1 MKSSSGSQVLVQ
13 SRPAIAIPSSSLPLL
28 ESHNKH
34 RVEAIGECQNEAPF
48 YTLPRNTSGSNALF
62 HALEDFHQSS
72 SMCLFNNATKKVVSN
87 AFSLLVSLYFG
98 DKTPDRPLNDACR
111 LEAVSSWLRNF
122 VASDMMHAITV
133 AQSSG
138 DHYGSIFAA
147 LSGGD
152 SERASS
158 LALMAGCPRLS
169 LILSNPS
176 VLAQQFCENQLGMW
190 HDTGAQQFTP
200 TSILRI
206 FSLASGHIDIERQ
219 MYKTDSVSYDIDW
232 RRRFGIYLWSC
243 SHSQNQ
249 SSVSSVVN
257 QYGSDV
263 NAGLAPPATPLYCD
277 GVSDPTKQC
286 VLYQV
291 LNHYEDIDIPLAD
304 IIDPLSHTPFGND
317 FSASFH
323 LCAAMSALSD
333 SNLTRHQE
341 DLIIDSLSSQ
351 LIGDGLWEW
360 AVYVSMCS
368 IGSAGVS
375 ESSAAARIK
384 RSKDIIKRFYS
395 PSTDP
400 LAESRRS
407 FLQNIGIPSHW
418 LAEAQAYRCAS
429 EGDIFGMLENLMRC
443 SAADSMAVLERIIIP
458 HMILEGEKSRTQLWQ
473 LLESLR
479 SKITDDF
486 IIDWDKPNGCGMFYQ
501 FLGLQAK
508 VENLSKT
515 QLEPMQVSDVN
526 IDHLLELAT
535 NMEAAVSDGSETRV
549 HRATL
554 PFTKIGYGFRRTP
567 PNIVNAEVGNMLTTL
582 RVQLL
587 AIKSGKPINYK
598 PQMALTCPE
607 KLSFIRGL
615 CGFEP
620 LS

>member
-1 MKSSSGSQVLVQ
+1 MLVQ

-28 ESHNKH
+28 ESHKKH
-34 RVEAIGECQNEAPF
+34 SVKAIGECENENEVPF
-48 YTLPRNTSGSNALF
+48 YTLPRNISGSNALF
-62 HALEDFHQSS
+62 HALEDFHRSS
-72 SMCLFNNATKKVVSN
+72 SMCLFNTATKKVVSN

-98 DKTPDRPLNDACR
+98 GKTPDRPLNDACR

-122 VASDMMHAITV
+122 VASDMVHAITV

-138 DHYGSIFAA
+138 DNYGSIFAA

-176 VLAQQFCENQLGMW
+176 VLAQPFCENQLGLW

-200 TSILRI
+200 TGILRI
-206 FSLASGHIDIERQ
+206 FSLASGRIDIERQ
-219 MYKTDSVSYDIDW
+219 MYKTGSVSYDLDW

-249 SSVSSVVN
+249 STVSLVVN

-263 NAGLAPPATPLYCD
+263 TDGLAPPAIPLYCD
-277 GVSDPTKQC
+277 GVSNPTKQC
-286 VLYQV
+286 ILYKV
-291 LNHYEDIDIPLAD
+291 LNHYEDVGVPLAD
-304 IIDPLSHTPFGND
+304 IIDPLSHTPFEND

-360 AVYVSMCS
+360 AVYVGLCS
-368 IGSAGVS
+368 ISSRGMS
-375 ESSAAARIK
+375 ESSAAARMI
-384 RSKDIIKRFYS
+384 RSKNIIKRFYS

-407 FLQNIGIPSHW
+407 FLQTIGIPPHW

-443 SAADSMAVLERIIIP
+443 SATDSMAVLERIIIP

-479 SKITDDF
+479 SKITEDS
-486 IIDWDKPNGCGMFYQ
+486 IVDWDKPNGCGVFHQ
-501 FLGLQAK
+501 FLDLQVK
-508 VENLSKT
+508 VGSLSKT
-515 QLEPMQVSDVN
+515 QLEPMQVSDVD
-526 IDHLLELAT
+526 IEHFLELAT
-535 NMEAAVSDGSETRV
+535 NLEAVVSDGSETRV
-549 HRATL
+549 NRTTH
-554 PFTKIGYGFRRTP
+554 PFTKVGYGFRMTP

-582 RVQLL
+582 RMQLL

-598 PQMALTCPE
+598 SQMTLTCPE